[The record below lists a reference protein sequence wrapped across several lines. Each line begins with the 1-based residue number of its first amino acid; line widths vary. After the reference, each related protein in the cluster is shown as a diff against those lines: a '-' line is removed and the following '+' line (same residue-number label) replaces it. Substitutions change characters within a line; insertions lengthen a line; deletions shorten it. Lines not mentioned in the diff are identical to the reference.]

1 MAEGGI
7 QDYLLKGMG
16 AERRL
21 PEDTVR
27 AYRCKVDH
35 DSMPH
40 GRLEEL
46 EKIMREEVEPDQSV
60 SMSMLGLGIQDERH
74 KLRMPE
80 PEHYSRTCPMLS
92 FVQML
97 AAFSWLFLIV
107 FAGPICWVLILY
119 VTIFTRLYWLAL
131 LYLCWMWLD
140 RKTPHHGGRRIEW
153 VRKLKWWTY
162 YRDYFPLQFVKTS
175 DLDAGRNYLFCI
187 IPHGVLCFGGFG
199 CFATD
204 AFNLSREFPGIQF
217 ISVTLNMNMFMPL
230 VRDFLMALGFC
241 SVSSESL
248 NYLLDNP
255 EGGNAPC
262 LVVGGATESMYSQP
276 GSYHVVIK
284 RRKGFVKLAL
294 QNGASLV
301 PVVVFGET
309 ELYHQVQRSWLR
321 KFQEMFKKYT
331 AAAPLVVNGRGLF
344 QSSFGLIPRQ
354 RRLTVVCRDMPRT
367 LRVLSTHKTKGAARL
382 SERATER
389 ARLKYRTGSNFQA
402 RALKPLGNRYMWI
415 NNLKLLKNKFM
426 SYTKDL

>member
-1 MAEGGI
+1 M
-7 QDYLLKGMG
+7 M
-16 AERRL
+16 RRL
-21 PEDTVR
+21 ES
-27 AYRCKVDH
+27 Y
-35 DSMPH
+35 
-40 GRLEEL
+40 
-46 EKIMREEVEPDQSV
+46 
-60 SMSMLGLGIQDERH
+60 
-74 KLRMPE
+74 MPE
-80 PEHYSRTCPMLS
+80 PECDSRTCPVLS
-92 FVQML
+92 FMQML

-119 VTIFTRLYWLAL
+119 VIIFTRLYWLAL
-131 LYLCWMWLD
+131 FYLSWMWLD
-140 RKTPHHGGRRIEW
+140 RKTPHQGGRRIEW

-162 YRDYFPLQFVKTS
+162 YRDYFPLKFVKTS

-204 AFNLSREFPGIQF
+204 AYNLSQEFPGIRF

-241 SVSSESL
+241 SVSPESL
-248 NYLLDNP
+248 NHLLDNP

-262 LVVGGATESMYSQP
+262 LVVGGATESLYSQP

-321 KFQEMFKKYT
+321 KLQEVFKKYT
-331 AAAPLVVNGRGLF
+331 AAVPLIINGRGFF

-354 RRLTVVCRDMPRT
+354 RRLTVVSGKPIHVDKQSEASQEQIDELHERFVNEFSS
-367 LRVLSTHKTKGAARL
+367 LFEEEKHKYIENA
-382 SERATER
+382 E
-389 ARLKYRTGSNFQA
+389 Q
-402 RALKPLGNRYMWI
+402 I
-415 NNLKLLKNKFM
+415 NLIFV
-426 SYTKDL
+426 